1 MAAQCRS
8 LGRPRLLRVLLA
20 LLAALAVALVAAA
33 DDATNATATVVIC
46 PSSQKYDASLD
57 KCVDS
62 VSCPS
67 SQYYDATV
75 NKCVDFESRG
85 AKAGEDHSAE
95 LDSGNTAWMLTAS
108 AMVMIMTPGMS
119 FFYAGLAGDE
129 MASNTIMMSFVSI
142 AVVSIQY
149 FAFGYSATFSSD
161 GIFGWAGYHDV
172 GQVPSGTYGQGIPH
186 CVYALY
192 MTQFA
197 MITPAMLSGGIVGRM
212 KFGAFLLFV
221 LLWTSTVYDPLA
233 RWMWALKLDDSWAI
247 TALGWEGKLGSL
259 DFAGGT
265 VIHVSSG
272 CGSLVAALVVGKRYN
287 HGEPVR
293 PHNIP
298 LVMIGATLLWFGW
311 YGFNAGSAGAADK
324 IASIAAINT
333 HLGGCAGF
341 LTWIAIEYAV
351 SRKFDPCGAASGAL
365 GGLVGITPGCGYVHP
380 WAAVLFGIV
389 GSTTAFWA
397 IQLKNK
403 LRYDDTLD
411 SFALH
416 ACAGFMGGIMTGLF
430 ATNEV
435 NPNIEGGAFYGHPE
449 LLWHQLVS
457 LVVAAAYSSVVTFI
471 LLMLLK
477 YTVGLRVDEE
487 KEVRGID
494 ISYHGGLAYD
504 YSAHG
509 PHMNGSPNFKA
520 ANPPEGGFESL
531 MTPMDVGNNT
541 SVETTV
547 TNV

>member
-1 MAAQCRS
+1 MLGRS
-8 LGRPRLLRVLLA
+8 LALVLLA
-20 LLAALAVALVAAA
+20 LALAASATAA
-33 DDATNATATVVIC
+33 DNSTSSQASVVVC
-46 PSSQKYDASLD
+46 PSSQTYNADLD
-57 KCVDS
+57 KCVDA
-62 VSCPS
+62 VVCPV
-67 SQYYDATV
+67 SQYYDADADR
-75 NKCVDFESRG
+75 CVDFESRA
-85 AKAGEDHSAE
+85 AKAGEDKSAE
-95 LDSGNTAWMLTAS
+95 IDSGNTAWMLSAS

-161 GIFGWAGYHDV
+161 GIFGWAGYNQV
-172 GQVPSGTYGQGIPH
+172 GQIPSATYGTNIPH

-212 KFGAFLLFV
+212 KFGAFLLFT
-221 LLWTSTVYDPLA
+221 LLWTSIVYDPLA
-233 RWMWALKLDDSWAI
+233 RWMWALQLDESWAVS
-247 TALGWEGKLGSL
+247 ALGWEGKLGSL

-272 CGSLVAALVVGKRYN
+272 CGSLIAALVVGKRYN

-311 YGFNAGSAGAADK
+311 YGFNAGTAGAADK
-324 IASIAAINT
+324 IAAIAAINT

-351 SRKFDPCGAASGAL
+351 DRKFDPCGAASGAL
-365 GGLVGITPGCGYVHP
+365 GGLVGITPGAGYVYP
-380 WAAVLFGIV
+380 WAAVLFGVV
-389 GSTTAFWA
+389 GSATAFFA
-397 IQLKNK
+397 IKLKNR

-416 ACAGFMGGIMTGLF
+416 ACAGFMGGMMTGLF
-430 ATNEV
+430 ATDEV
-435 NPNIEGGAFYGHPE
+435 NPNITGGAFYGHPE

-457 LVVAAAYSSVVTFI
+457 LVVAAAYSCVVTFLI
-471 LLMLLK
+471 LMVLK

-487 KEVRGID
+487 KEVLGID

-509 PHMNGSPNFKA
+509 GGPNLNGSPNFKA
-520 ANPPEGGFESL
+520 ANPPESSFDAL
-531 MTPMDVGNNT
+531 MTPMIDGGNST